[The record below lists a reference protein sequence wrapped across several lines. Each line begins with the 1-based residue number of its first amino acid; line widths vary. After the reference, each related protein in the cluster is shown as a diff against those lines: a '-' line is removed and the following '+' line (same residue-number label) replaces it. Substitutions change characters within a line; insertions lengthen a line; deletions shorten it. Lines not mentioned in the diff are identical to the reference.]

1 MRNPHGCFIVQ
12 MLMNNLPADQR
23 TKLAHILL
31 DVEDPDAAQKLIQ
44 ELIVDVNGSRS
55 LEGLVR
61 SASDE
66 VVNSLFI
73 SWERGG
79 TERFLHAHRTI
90 LLDKLVEYCEGLRS
104 NFVVQMFFSR
114 VTDPSLVGS
123 GLGFHAGGASVR
135 SSRRSPRD
143 SLQ

>member
-1 MRNPHGCFIVQ
+1 MKNPHGCFIVQ

-31 DVEDPDAAQKLIQ
+31 DVEDPEAAQKLIK

-73 SWERGG
+73 SWE
-79 TERFLHAHRTI
+79 
-90 LLDKLVEYCEGLRS
+90 
-104 NFVVQMFFSR
+104 
-114 VTDPSLVGS
+114 
-123 GLGFHAGGASVR
+123 LGEEK
-135 SSRRSPRD
+135 RD
-143 SLQ
+143 SFMRTEQSF